1 MVDISPFKAI
11 TYTAK
16 AGALRD
22 LITQPYDKIDQT
34 MQREYYAKSAY
45 NYCRLILPMEENKY
59 EAARQRIQNWLLEG
73 ILAKDMEPAFFISR
87 QEFTHAGRRLSR
99 TGIIAALRLY
109 PYEEKTVF
117 PHEITYGEPKADRLN
132 MLRTTQKNLE
142 PIFLIYSDPEN
153 TTTRFFAEATKTPP
167 TMEVEDP
174 LGVKHS
180 VWKITHPESINL
192 LRNALADKKLVI
204 TDGHHRYES
213 AIAYR
218 DEIRKHSQWT
228 EDSAFN
234 FHMAYLVPVQDQGL
248 VILPTHRLLR
258 NYALTSDT
266 LTALKRFFTITEIQP
281 TAEAIAT
288 FLAAHKNENALA
300 VYDGAKAHGI
310 TLKNEAEAA
319 ALLNANS
326 QKETCLIDV
335 VILHDII
342 FKHVMKISTLKMD
355 ENIIYAETIQNAMTK
370 VDSKQ
375 ANIAFLVNPIKPE
388 TVWHIAQNGWRLPEK
403 STNFHPKP
411 VSGLIMM
418 DIAPNEKL

>member
-1 MVDISPFKAI
+1 MVDIRPFKAI

-16 AGALRD
+16 AGALKD
-22 LITQPYDKIDQT
+22 LITQPYDKIDQP

-45 NYCRLILPMEENKY
+45 NYCRLILPMEDNKY
-59 EAARQRIQNWLLEG
+59 EVARQRIQNWLLEG
-73 ILAKDMEPAFFISR
+73 ILAKDSEPAFFISR
-87 QEFTHAGRRLSR
+87 QEFTHAGHRLSR
-99 TGIIAALRLY
+99 TGLIAALRLY

-117 PHEITYGEPKADRLN
+117 PHEITYHEPKADRLN
-132 MLRTTQKNLE
+132 MLRAVQKNLE

-153 TTTRFFAEATKTPP
+153 ATTRFFAETTKTSP
-167 TMEVEDP
+167 TMEVEDS
-174 LGVKHS
+174 LGVKHAL
-180 VWKITHPESINL
+180 WKITSPENIEL

-218 DEIRKHSQWT
+218 DEMRKHSQWT

-258 NYALTSDT
+258 NLTLTNDA

-281 TAEAIAT
+281 AAEAIAT
-288 FLAAHKNENALA
+288 FLSAHNNEHALA
-300 VYDGAKAHGI
+300 VYDGTKALGI
-310 TLKNEAEAA
+310 TLKNPAEAA
-319 ALLNANS
+319 ALLNTND
-326 QKETCLIDV
+326 QKEPCLIDV

-342 FKHVMKISTLKMD
+342 FRHVMKISALKMD

-370 VDSKQ
+370 VDNKQ
-375 ANIAFLVNPIKPE
+375 ANIAFLVNPTKPE
-388 TVWHIAQNGWRLPEK
+388 TVWHIAQNGQRLPEK

-418 DIAPNEKL
+418 DISPNEKL